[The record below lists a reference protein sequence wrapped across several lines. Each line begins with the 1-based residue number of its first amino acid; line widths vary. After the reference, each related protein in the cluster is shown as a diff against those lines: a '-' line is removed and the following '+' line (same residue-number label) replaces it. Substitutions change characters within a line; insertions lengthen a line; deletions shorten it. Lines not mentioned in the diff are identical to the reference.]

1 MPRPPVQISIHPIAA
16 RCLMIVISN
25 LPLPNHSREEKGKPS
40 DTYPSHS
47 KAMSGK
53 TLIDD
58 TASKGITHPTMTPD
72 DSQIGYMRKKHPSS
86 LELTRNELVK

>member
-16 RCLMIVISN
+16 RCLMIVILN
-25 LPLPNHSREEKGKPS
+25 LPLPNHSRKEKENPS

-53 TLIDD
+53 TFD
-58 TASKGITHPTMTPD
+58 
-72 DSQIGYMRKKHPSS
+72 
-86 LELTRNELVK
+86 